1 MDTTLSLTQGL
12 LALLIVGAIFVAYE
26 IGKVKGADEER
37 TRARRTARRI
47 EKARKAT

>member
-12 LALLIVGAIFVAYE
+12 LAMLVVGLIFLAYE

-37 TRARRTARRI
+37 SRARRTARRT

>member
-1 MDTTLSLTQGL
+1 MDTTLSFTQGL
-12 LALLIVGAIFVAYE
+12 LALAFVGALLLAYE

-37 TRARRTARRI
+37 SRARRTARRI